1 MVAIRLQGIE
11 KFGILAAQLKG
22 PAGKQMRKELSK
34 ALRTAVKPAVAE
46 VKATVRTLP
55 VTTTSAGTHGA
66 RARGTKRTAERGLRA
81 AIAAGVYTKIDYG
94 NPNIRIVVQAS
105 LPADQ
110 AKLPRYLNDPK
121 GWRHPVFGNRDAWVT
136 QRGKP
141 YFEPPIL
148 RQRTAIVAEL
158 VKALDATAETIAR
171 SVRGG

>member
-22 PAGKQMRKELSK
+22 PAHKAMRKELSK
-34 ALRTAVKPAVAE
+34 SLREAVKPAAAE

-55 VTTTSAGTHGA
+55 VTTTSTGTHAA
-66 RARGTKRTAERGLRA
+66 RARGSKRTAERGLRA
-81 AIAAGVYTKIDYG
+81 AIAAGVFIKIDYG
-94 NPNIRIVVQAS
+94 NPNIRIVVQAR
-105 LPADQ
+105 LPEDQ

-121 GWRHPVFGNRDAWVT
+121 GWRHPVYGNRSAWVA

-148 RQRTAIVAEL
+148 RRQPAILTEL
-158 VKALDATAETIAR
+158 GKALDATAETIAR